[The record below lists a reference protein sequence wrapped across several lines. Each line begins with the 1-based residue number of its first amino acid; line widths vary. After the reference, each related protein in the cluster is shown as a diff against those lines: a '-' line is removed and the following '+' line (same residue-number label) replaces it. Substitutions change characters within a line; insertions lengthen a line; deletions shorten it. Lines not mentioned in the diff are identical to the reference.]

1 MSDDILQ
8 RLMAVVESR
17 KGAEPDSSYVAGLY
31 HKGLDSILKK
41 IGEESAETIIAAKSG
56 DPKQIIHETAD
67 LWFHCLVMLAQQNLD
82 ARQVLEELERR
93 FGTSGLDEKAARE
106 RTT

>member
-8 RLMAVVESR
+8 RLMAVLASR
-17 KGAEPDSSYVAGLY
+17 KGADPDSSYVAGLY

-56 DPKQIIHETAD
+56 DAKQIIHETAD
-67 LWFHCLVMLAQQNLD
+67 LWFHCLVMLAQQNLE

-93 FGTSGLDEKAARE
+93 FGMSGLDEKAARE
-106 RTT
+106 QTK